1 MTIADTLPSNGNIF
15 DGIKVLKQKQKILIQ
30 LPNQLYHGLKYPL
43 FVLCKKVEI
52 QTKKKNTGK
61 KVLLTLTELKIIV
74 MIKYSAVEYMFFIHI
89 SNTTCILIQASK
101 VKVLPSW

>member
-52 QTKKKNTGK
+52 QTKKKTLEKSSSDLDWTKNHCND
-61 KVLLTLTELKIIV
+61 KVQSSWIPVLYTHKQHN
-74 MIKYSAVEYMFFIHI
+74 MYSY
-89 SNTTCILIQASK
+89 SSQ
-101 VKVLPSW
+101 

>member
-52 QTKKKNTGK
+52 QTKTKHWK